1 MNVVRIRTAAAAIL
15 AVLFAA
21 CPVRAEGLFE
31 VSWRELSPG
40 VWLGAREDAMR
51 SPVLANTVF
60 VVGKKGVLVFDGGG
74 VATQGE
80 QTLAQIRKVTDKP
93 VSAIVVSHWHGDH
106 HRGNGPLVDAFPQ
119 ADIISHS
126 FTRDAITGGPM
137 KRVADGEKNLSAT
150 YDAVAKIAGE
160 GKWFDGTDLTAEE
173 IEYFNRFMADK
184 DEYLAEFERN
194 RIIAPTRVFD
204 DELELDLGGR
214 KIRLIHI
221 AEGNTK
227 GDVMMY
233 LPDAR
238 ILATGDVVVAP
249 IPYGFFS
256 YPESW
261 IGVLSRI
268 SGMRVELLV
277 PGHGAVQT
285 NMDYVGLLVE
295 ALSFVAEQVTPAA
308 QAGAALKDISETMDW
323 SSLEPR
329 FTHGDPVLAR
339 FFAMYFKQPIVS
351 AQYTLATGGENESLE
366 YEPPAPADASQ

>member
-1 MNVVRIRTAAAAIL
+1 MLLRVRLLLACLATGFASAPAA
-15 AVLFAA
+15 
-21 CPVRAEGLFE
+21 AEGLFE
-31 VSWRELSPG
+31 MSWRELSPG

-60 VVGKKGVLVFDGGG
+60 VVGDDSVLVFDGGG

-80 QTLAQIRKVTDKP
+80 QTLAQIRNVTGKP

-106 HRGNGPLVDAFPQ
+106 HRGNGPLIDAFPD

-137 KRVADGEKNLSAT
+137 KRVADGEKDLSAT

-160 GKWFDGTDLTAEE
+160 GKWFDGSELEPEE

-194 RIIAPTRVFD
+194 RIDPPARVFD

-214 KIRLIHI
+214 KVKLMHI
-221 AEGNTK
+221 APGNTK
-227 GDVMMY
+227 GDVMLY
-233 LPDAR
+233 LPDVK

-249 IPYGFFS
+249 VPYGFFS
-256 YPESW
+256 YPQSW
-261 IGVLSRI
+261 IGVLNKIASMDVRT
-268 SGMRVELLV
+268 LV

-285 NMDYVGLLVE
+285 DTDYVRLV
-295 ALSFVAEQVTPAA
+295 
-308 QAGAALKDISETMDW
+308 SETL
-323 SSLEPR
+323 SLVVAQVDVLAKDGKELKEVAPAVDFSAVEDR

-351 AQYTLATGGENESLE
+351 AQYTLATGGDNESLD
-366 YEPPAPADASQ
+366 YEPPAADPQ

>member
-1 MNVVRIRTAAAAIL
+1 MISAFKKIAICAVAALAMAAP
-15 AVLFAA
+15 AA
-21 CPVRAEGLFE
+21 AEGLFE
-31 VSWRELSPG
+31 MGWRELSPG

-60 VVGKKGVLVFDGGG
+60 VVGDDSVLVFDGGG

-106 HRGNGPLVDAFPQ
+106 HRGNGPLIDAFPD

-137 KRVADGEKNLSAT
+137 KRVADSEKNLSAT

-160 GKWFDGTDLTAEE
+160 GKWFDGSDLAPQE

-194 RIIAPTRVFD
+194 RIDPPARVFD
-204 DELELDLGGR
+204 DELEIDLGGR
-214 KIRLIHI
+214 TVTLLHV
-221 AEGNTK
+221 APGNTK
-227 GDVMMY
+227 GDVMLY
-233 LPDAR
+233 LPDAK

-249 IPYGFFS
+249 VPYGFFS
-256 YPESW
+256 YPQSW
-261 IGVLSRI
+261 IGVLNTI
-268 SGMRVELLV
+268 AAMDVKTLV

-285 NMDYVGLLVE
+285 DMDYVRLV
-295 ALSFVAEQVTPAA
+295 
-308 QAGAALKDISETMDW
+308 SETLALVIAQVDPLAKEGKELKEVGPAVDF
-323 SSLEPR
+323 SAVEER
-329 FTHGDPVLAR
+329 FTHGDPVLKR
-339 FFAMYFKQPIVS
+339 FFAMYFKQPVVS
-351 AQYTLATGGENESLE
+351 AQYTLATGGDNESLD
-366 YEPPAPADASQ
+366 YEPPAEPASE